1 MRTVRLTESDMARL
15 VKRIIR
21 EQNSS
26 NENNELTQEYFEKL
40 IDDLIDEVIEDNFF
54 GSGPDNEDE
63 EEQLRNSVVYR
74 AQEKLE
80 MQYPGIE
87 VDSMPYMSRR
97 SSGTE
102 YFIRENEE
110 NGIPYLSYKK
120 ED

>member
-1 MRTVRLTESDMARL
+1 MRTVRLTESDMVRL

-40 IDDLIDEVIEDNFF
+40 IDDLIDEVIEDDFF
-54 GSGPDNEDE
+54 GSGPSDEDE
-63 EEQLRNSVVYR
+63 ENQLRNSVVYR

-87 VDSMPYMSRR
+87 VDSIQYMSRR

-102 YFIRENEE
+102 YYIKEDEE
-110 NGIPYLSYKK
+110 NGIPYLSYKR
-120 ED
+120 EN